1 MVDYIATMT
10 LSNTC
15 GIGIIDI
22 TNDRVTYQIRAWN
35 EVKERPHKSKI
46 YYTPSGRA
54 YIRFYNIRFYLDE
67 FIRMY

>member
-22 TNDRVTYQIRAWN
+22 TDDRVTYQIRAWN
-35 EVKERPHKSKI
+35 EVKERPHHSKI

-54 YIRFYNIRFYLDE
+54 YIRFYNLRYYLDE
-67 FIRMY
+67 FIRTY